1 MRVRRARFQTIP
13 IKSQRKKKTP
23 RHSIGSRKQFIVI
36 LKLPQRKQESIDP
49 SQKYQPTL
57 WESFNY
63 DTSLDL
69 GISSAAESSLIEQS
83 IDTVRSVRE
92 PVSFS
97 FHATD
102 MNQEVERSA
111 IEDVSPSIYNLFES
125 KASKGEA
132 FVTSCPHNDGHMY
145 LANSFLA
152 PDLSSN
158 SINSKCV
165 APGDVLLLPPLS
177 NFMGPSSSELCDPI
191 YDNNERSHPNIR
203 EMQQD
208 SCLESEIATDYCES
222 DTNCEAAYDMNGID
236 SSFVHIAPRFSN
248 GAAYGRSYQLE
259 SSFPNTNNF
268 NSPEYQAKLGQGS
281 NKEYSF
287 PSACTPAPMYQ
298 VSMDN
303 MVLYTKS
310 TPPQKYGRDI
320 TQPIGRRK
328 CRH

>member
-1 MRVRRARFQTIP
+1 MRVRRARFHIP
-13 IKSQRKKKTP
+13 IKPQRKKKTP

-36 LKLPQRKQESIDP
+36 LKLPQRKEESIDP

-63 DTSLDL
+63 DASLDL
-69 GISSAAESSLIEQS
+69 GISSAAESSLIEQN
-83 IDTVRSVRE
+83 IDTVHSVRD

-102 MNQEVERSA
+102 MDQEVECSA

-132 FVTSCPHNDGHMY
+132 FVTPCPHSDGHMY
-145 LANSFLA
+145 LADSFLA
-152 PDLSSN
+152 PDVSSN

-191 YDNNERSHPNIR
+191 YNNNERSHPIIR
-203 EMQQD
+203 EMQKE
-208 SCLESEIATDYCES
+208 SCLESEIATDYCDS

-236 SSFVHIAPRFSN
+236 SSFVHVAPRFLN
-248 GAAYGRSYQLE
+248 GAAYGRSYHE

-268 NSPEYQAKLGQGS
+268 NSPEYQAELSQGS

-287 PSACTPAPMYQ
+287 PSVCTPAPVYQ

-310 TPPQKYGRDI
+310 TPPQKYGRDT